1 MPGDDVQIGRKGN
14 EEEDCLLLFVPEGE
28 LLQPSSPPVHSF
40 VSDVAEPPAPVGEP
54 TGPRRR
60 APIAYPDTSIPTRP
74 RPLAITATAVSVA
87 IVVLLFFYSPDTKQ
101 PQPSLPPATS
111 LTVASALSL
120 APPPALALAPPTALP
135 AAELPASVA
144 TSGATKS
151 LAARP
156 RAALPQA
163 QASSRKVATAK
174 RRATGHV
181 GTLSVQS
188 LPQGASVFI
197 NNEYAGQTPL
207 VLRAVPAGSRAV
219 RLRLDGYDAWSRG
232 VRVVANQ
239 STTVKAQ
246 LNTTAVAP

>member
-1 MPGDDVQIGRKGN
+1 VPGNDVQIGRKGN

-28 LLQPSSPPVHSF
+28 LLQPSAPVHSF

-54 TGPRRR
+54 TRPRRR
-60 APIAYPDTSIPTRP
+60 APIVYPDTSIPTRP

-101 PQPSLPPATS
+101 PQPSLPPAPS
-111 LTVASALSL
+111 LTVASALRL
-120 APPPALALAPPTALP
+120 APPPAPALAPPTALP

-144 TSGATKS
+144 TTGATKS

-156 RAALPQA
+156 RAAMPRA

-174 RRATGHV
+174 KQSTGHV

-246 LNTTAVAP
+246 LNTMAVAP